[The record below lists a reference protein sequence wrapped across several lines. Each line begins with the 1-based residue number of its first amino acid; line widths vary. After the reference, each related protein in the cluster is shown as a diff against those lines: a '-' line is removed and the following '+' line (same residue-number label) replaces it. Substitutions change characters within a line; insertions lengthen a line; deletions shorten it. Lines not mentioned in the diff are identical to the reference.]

1 MTWSNQGCESL
12 PQGALTSAPGEPSV
26 DVRRGALHG
35 SRRPVMDHAETETAI
50 LDRMVRRPQ
59 AHLANLDLGGGHL
72 PAELIG

>member
-1 MTWSNQGCESL
+1 
-12 PQGALTSAPGEPSV
+12 
-26 DVRRGALHG
+26 
-35 SRRPVMDHAETETAI
+35 MDHAETETAI